1 MAITKSQWDSLTDQ
15 QQWDYVTLLESI
27 CANPIPGERLVED
40 AEVEFDNE
48 PPIDPTDTAKLAAL
62 NDGSDDGDYS
72 YGRAYW

>member
-1 MAITKSQWDSLTDQ
+1 MMAITKSQWDSLTDQ
-15 QQWDYVTLLESI
+15 QKWDYVCLLE
-27 CANPIPGERLVED
+27 NMVDKGVDDVETEQLLD
-40 AEVEFDNE
+40 E